1 MSPFK
6 PLLLAV
12 DNDRGIGLADEG
24 TLMGLERG
32 AATGI
37 GDVPV
42 EEAPAVDQTIIE
54 QLASIT
60 DSQGFSVLGELLNA
74 FLAAVPVRLETLDRA
89 VTGSDLGAVAD
100 QAHALTGSAA
110 SFGAKGMAR
119 LCRELRTA
127 AKEGDAPAVGR
138 LVRAVHREFAEVRAW
153 LLEFRSGV

>member
-1 MSPFK
+1 MADEGAVAREERATGTSMSK
-6 PLLLAV
+6 PLLV
-12 DNDRGIGLADEG
+12 
-24 TLMGLERG
+24 
-32 AATGI
+32 TG
-37 GDVPV
+37 
-42 EEAPAVDQTIIE
+42 PAVDRTIIE

-74 FLAAVPVRLETLDRA
+74 FLAAVPARLQTIDRA
-89 VTGSDLGAVAD
+89 VSQGDLGAVAD

-127 AKEGDAPAVGR
+127 AREGDGPAVGH

-153 LLEFRSGV
+153 LVDFRSAV